1 MKSSI
6 KYLTLGLL
14 AGCSMVGYTSCT
26 EVLDESYN
34 LVVSE
39 KYTPKTD
46 ADISYLVNAAY
57 VPWRQTMLLWNGV
70 VRSQEL
76 CADQDIIPARL
87 GIGWVDGYIYKR
99 WHQHTWTTEDD
110 GVLQGW
116 ERTFEGINTCNRLL
130 SQIDDKVIN
139 LEGEKRTELV
149 SELKVLRA
157 SYYYLLCDLYGNVPI
172 VTDFKDT
179 SLPKQSSR
187 QEVYD
192 FIVKEINENVA
203 NLSQTARGYYYGR
216 FNQWAA
222 YTLLAKMYLN
232 AEVYTGKAAWA
243 ACVEAC
249 DKVINFAN
257 ASGEYG
263 LEEDINAPF
272 LTKNENSKEIIFG
285 LPFDEVYVTDW
296 NAFDFHMYTLAPE
309 NQDTY
314 QIKERPW
321 GGVCAIPQFIDSFD
335 PDDQR
340 LADWYITG
348 QQYSSSGEPLMEST
362 TGKPL
367 TYPNEVPSIDES
379 YPYQGYRWGKFEYAP
394 GITNRLSNDWPQF
407 RYADVILMK
416 AEALMRQGKPGAGE
430 LVTSVRQRAFKG
442 EAAGK
447 AVVTDQDL
455 TKGSCYSYG
464 RRDNLVPQTFEGGDD
479 IKYGRFLDELGWE
492 FCQEG
497 RRRQDMIRF
506 GAFTTK
512 SWLSHDKSDDT
523 KNLYPIP
530 NKIML
535 TNSNLKQ
542 NPGY

>member
-1 MKSSI
+1 MNTNI
-6 KYLTLGLL
+6 KLCALGLL
-14 AGCSMVGYTSCT
+14 AGSAMLTNTSCT
-26 EVLDESYN
+26 EMIDDSYTQ
-34 LVVSE
+34 VVSE
-39 KYTPKTD
+39 KYTPKND

-57 VPWRQTMLLWNGV
+57 IPWRQTMLLWNGV

-76 CADQDIIPARL
+76 CADQDVIPARL

-130 SQIDDKVIN
+130 SQIDDDVIN
-139 LEGEKRTELV
+139 LEGDARTELI

-157 SYYYLLCDLYGNVPI
+157 SYYYLLCDLYGNVPV

-179 SLPKQSSR
+179 DLPMQSTRS
-187 QEVYD
+187 EVYN
-192 FIVKEINENVA
+192 FIVKEIIENVG
-203 NLSQTARGYYYGR
+203 NLSETARGYYYGR
-216 FNQWAA
+216 FNKWAA

-232 AEVYTGKAAWA
+232 AEVYSGSPQWA
-243 ACVEAC
+243 ACAEAC
-249 DKVINFAN
+249 DKVIAFAN
-257 ASGEYG
+257 QSGEYA
-263 LEEDINAPF
+263 LEADINAPF
-272 LTKNENSKEIIFG
+272 LTQNENSKEIIFG
-285 LPFDEVYVTDW
+285 LPFDEVYVTDS

-314 QIKERPW
+314 QLKARPW

-340 LADWYITG
+340 LTDWYITG
-348 QQYSSSGEPLMEST
+348 QQYSSTGEPLYEST
-362 TGKPL
+362 TGVPL

-379 YPYQGYRWGKFEYAP
+379 YPYQGFRWGKFEYAV

-407 RYADVILMK
+407 RYADVLLMK

-430 LVTSVRQRAFKG
+430 LVTEVRQRAFKG
-442 EAAGK
+442 DAADK
-447 AVVTDQDL
+447 AYVSDEDL
-455 TKGSCYSYG
+455 TMGSCYKYG
-464 RRDNLVPQTFEGGDD
+464 RNDNVVQTDEGGAD

-497 RRRQDMIRF
+497 RRRQDLIRF
-506 GAFTTK
+506 GVFTTK
-512 SWLSHDKSDDT
+512 SWFSHDKSDDT

>member
-1 MKSSI
+1 MNTNI
-6 KYLTLGLL
+6 KLCALGLL
-14 AGCSMVGYTSCT
+14 AGSAMLTNTSCT
-26 EVLDESYN
+26 EMIDDSYTQ
-34 LVVSE
+34 VVSE
-39 KYTPKTD
+39 KYTPKND

-57 VPWRQTMLLWNGV
+57 IPWRQTKLLWNGV

-76 CADQDIIPARL
+76 CADQDVIPARL

-130 SQIDDKVIN
+130 SQIDDDVIN
-139 LEGEKRTELV
+139 LEGDARTELI

-157 SYYYLLCDLYGNVPI
+157 SYYYLLCDLYGNVPV

-179 SLPKQSSR
+179 DLPMQSTRS
-187 QEVYD
+187 EVYN
-192 FIVKEINENVA
+192 FIVKEIIENVG
-203 NLSQTARGYYYGR
+203 NLSETARGYYYGR
-216 FNQWAA
+216 FNKWAA

-232 AEVYTGKAAWA
+232 AEVYSGSPQWA
-243 ACVEAC
+243 ACAEAC
-249 DKVINFAN
+249 DKVIAFAN
-257 ASGEYG
+257 QSGEYA
-263 LEEDINAPF
+263 LEADINAPF
-272 LTKNENSKEIIFG
+272 LTQNENSKEIIFG

-314 QIKERPW
+314 QVKARPW

-340 LADWYITG
+340 LTDWYITG
-348 QQYSSSGEPLMEST
+348 QQYSSTGEPLYEST
-362 TGKPL
+362 TGVPL

-379 YPYQGYRWGKFEYAP
+379 YPYQGFRWGKFEYAV

-407 RYADVILMK
+407 RYADVLLMK

-430 LVTSVRQRAFKG
+430 LVTEVRERAFKG
-442 EAAGK
+442 DAADK
-447 AVVTDQDL
+447 AYVSDEDL
-455 TKGSCYSYG
+455 TMGSCYKYG
-464 RRDNLVPQTFEGGDD
+464 RNDNVVQTDEGGAD

-497 RRRQDMIRF
+497 RRRQDLIRF
-506 GAFTTK
+506 GVFTTK
-512 SWLSHDKSDDT
+512 SWFSHDKSDDT

>member
-1 MKSSI
+1 MNTNFK
-6 KYLTLGLL
+6 LCALGLL
-14 AGCSMVGYTSCT
+14 AGSAIFSNTSCT
-26 EVLDESYN
+26 EMIDDSYTQ
-34 LVVSE
+34 VVSE
-39 KYTPKTD
+39 KYTPKND

-57 VPWRQTMLLWNGV
+57 IPWRQTMLLWNGV

-76 CADQDIIPARL
+76 CADQDVIPARL

-130 SQIDDKVIN
+130 SQIDDNVIN
-139 LEGEKRTELV
+139 LEGDARTELI

-157 SYYYLLCDLYGNVPI
+157 SYYYLLCDLYGNVPV

-179 SLPKQSSR
+179 ELPMQSTRS
-187 QEVYD
+187 EVYN
-192 FIVKEINENVA
+192 FIVKEIIENVG
-203 NLSQTARGYYYGR
+203 NLNETARGYYYGR
-216 FNQWAA
+216 FNKWAA

-232 AEVYTGKAAWA
+232 AEVYSGSPQWA
-243 ACVEAC
+243 ACAEAC
-249 DKVINFAN
+249 DKVIAFAN
-257 ASGEYG
+257 QSGEYA
-263 LEEDINAPF
+263 LEADINAPF
-272 LTKNENSKEIIFG
+272 LTQNENSKEIIFG

-314 QIKERPW
+314 QLKARPW

-340 LADWYITG
+340 LTDWYITG
-348 QQYSSSGEPLMEST
+348 QQYSSTGEPLYEST
-362 TGKPL
+362 TGVPL

-379 YPYQGYRWGKFEYAP
+379 YPYQGFRWGKFEYAV

-407 RYADVILMK
+407 RYADVLLMK

-430 LVTSVRQRAFKG
+430 LVTEVRQRAFKG
-442 EAAGK
+442 DAADK
-447 AVVTDQDL
+447 AYVSDEDL
-455 TKGSCYSYG
+455 TMGSCYKYG
-464 RRDNLVPQTFEGGDD
+464 RNDNVVQTDEGGAD

-497 RRRQDMIRF
+497 RRRQDLIRF
-506 GAFTTK
+506 GVFTTK
-512 SWLSHDKSDDT
+512 SWFSHDKSDDT

>member
-1 MKSSI
+1 MNTNI
-6 KYLTLGLL
+6 KLCALGLI
-14 AGCSMVGYTSCT
+14 AGSAIFTNTSCT
-26 EVLDESYN
+26 EMIDDSYTQ
-34 LVVSE
+34 VVSE
-39 KYTPKTD
+39 KYTPKND

-57 VPWRQTMLLWNGV
+57 IPWRQTMLLWNGV

-76 CADQDIIPARL
+76 CADQDVIPARL

-130 SQIDDKVIN
+130 SQIDDDVIN
-139 LEGEKRTELV
+139 LEGDARTELI

-157 SYYYLLCDLYGNVPI
+157 SYYYLLCDLYGNVPV

-179 SLPKQSSR
+179 DLPMQSTRS
-187 QEVYD
+187 EVYN
-192 FIVKEINENVA
+192 FIVKEIIENVG
-203 NLSQTARGYYYGR
+203 NLSETARGYYYGR
-216 FNQWAA
+216 FNKWAA

-232 AEVYTGKAAWA
+232 AEVYSGSPQWA
-243 ACVEAC
+243 ACAEAC
-249 DKVINFAN
+249 DKVIAFAN
-257 ASGEYG
+257 QSGEYA
-263 LEEDINAPF
+263 LEADINAPF
-272 LTKNENSKEIIFG
+272 LTQNENSKEIIFG

-314 QIKERPW
+314 QLKARPW

-340 LADWYITG
+340 LTDWYITG
-348 QQYSSSGEPLMEST
+348 QQYSSTGEPLYEST
-362 TGKPL
+362 TGVPL

-379 YPYQGYRWGKFEYAP
+379 YPYQGFRWGKFEYAV

-407 RYADVILMK
+407 RYADVLLMK

-430 LVTSVRQRAFKG
+430 LVTEVRQRAFKG
-442 EAAGK
+442 DAADK
-447 AVVTDQDL
+447 AYVSDEDL
-455 TKGSCYSYG
+455 TMGSCYKYG
-464 RRDNLVPQTFEGGDD
+464 RNDNVVQTDEGGAD

-497 RRRQDMIRF
+497 RRRQDLIRF
-506 GAFTTK
+506 GVFTTK
-512 SWLSHDKSDDT
+512 SWFSHDKSDDT

>member
-1 MKSSI
+1 MKTNI
-6 KYLTLGLL
+6 KIWSLGVLAATTLMGNT
-14 AGCSMVGYTSCT
+14 ACT
-26 EVLDESYN
+26 ELLDESYSQ
-34 LVVSE
+34 VVSE
-39 KYTPKTD
+39 KYSPSND

-57 VPWRQTMLLWNGV
+57 IPWRQTMLLWNGI

-76 CADQDIIPARL
+76 CADQDVIPARL

-99 WHQHTWTTEDD
+99 WHQHVWTTEDD

-130 SQIDDKVIN
+130 SQIEDGVI
-139 LEGEKRTELV
+139 GVTGDAKTELV

-179 SLPKQSSR
+179 NLPQQSTR
-187 QEVYD
+187 KEVYD
-192 FIVKEINENVA
+192 FIISEITQNIN
-203 NLSQTARGYYYGR
+203 NLSETARGYYYGR
-216 FNQWAA
+216 FNKWAA

-232 AEVYTGKAAWA
+232 AEVYSGTAHWDD
-243 ACVEAC
+243 CVKAC
-249 DKVINFAN
+249 DQVINFA
-257 ASGEYG
+257 ASSGEYA
-263 LEEDINAPF
+263 LEADINAPF
-272 LTKNENSKEIIFG
+272 LTENENSREIIFG

-314 QIKERPW
+314 QLKARPW
-321 GGVCAIPQFIDSFD
+321 GGVCAIPQFIDTFD

-340 LADWYITG
+340 LTDWYITG
-348 QQYSSSGEPLMEST
+348 QQYSYSGDSLFEST
-362 TGKPL
+362 TGIAL
-367 TYPNEVPSIDES
+367 NYPNVVPSIDES
-379 YPYQGYRWGKFEYAP
+379 YPYQGYRWGKFEYAI

-407 RYADVILMK
+407 RYADVLLMK
-416 AEALMRQGKPGAGE
+416 AESLMRMGKAGAGA
-430 LVTSVRQRAFKG
+430 LVTEVRRRAFSSN
-442 EAAGK
+442 AAK
-447 AVVTDQDL
+447 AVVTDEEL
-455 TKGSCYSYG
+455 TAGSCYDYG
-464 RRDNLVPQTFEGGDD
+464 RRDTYSSVHEGGQD
-479 IKYGRFLDELGWE
+479 IRFGRMLDELGWE

-506 GAFTTK
+506 GVFTTK
-512 SWLSHDKSDDT
+512 AWFSHDASDET

>member
-1 MKSSI
+1 MNTNI
-6 KYLTLGLL
+6 KLCALGLL
-14 AGCSMVGYTSCT
+14 AGSAMLTNTSCT
-26 EVLDESYN
+26 EMIDDSYTQ
-34 LVVSE
+34 VVSE
-39 KYTPKTD
+39 KYTPKND

-57 VPWRQTMLLWNGV
+57 IPWRQTMLLWNGV

-76 CADQDIIPARL
+76 CADQDVIPARL

-130 SQIDDKVIN
+130 SQIDDDVIN
-139 LEGEKRTELV
+139 LEGDARTELI

-157 SYYYLLCDLYGNVPI
+157 SYYYLLCDLYGNVPV

-179 SLPKQSSR
+179 ELPMQSTRS
-187 QEVYD
+187 EVYN
-192 FIVKEINENVA
+192 FIVKEIIENVG
-203 NLSQTARGYYYGR
+203 NLNETARGYYYGR
-216 FNQWAA
+216 FNKWAA

-232 AEVYTGKAAWA
+232 AEVYSGSPQWA
-243 ACVEAC
+243 ACAETC
-249 DKVINFAN
+249 DKVIAFAN
-257 ASGEYG
+257 QSGEYA
-263 LEEDINAPF
+263 LEADINAPF
-272 LTKNENSKEIIFG
+272 LTNNENSKEIIFG

-314 QIKERPW
+314 QLKARPW

-340 LADWYITG
+340 LTDWYITG
-348 QQYSSSGEPLMEST
+348 QQYSSTGEPLYEST
-362 TGKPL
+362 TGVPL

-379 YPYQGYRWGKFEYAP
+379 YPYQGFRWGKFEYAV

-407 RYADVILMK
+407 RYADVLLMK

-430 LVTSVRQRAFKG
+430 LVTEVRQRAFKG
-442 EAAGK
+442 DAADK
-447 AVVTDQDL
+447 AYVSDEDL
-455 TKGSCYSYG
+455 TMGSCYKYG
-464 RRDNLVPQTFEGGDD
+464 RNDNVVQTDEGGAD

-497 RRRQDMIRF
+497 RRRQDLIRF
-506 GAFTTK
+506 GVFTTK
-512 SWLSHDKSDDT
+512 SWFSHDKSDDT

>member
-1 MKSSI
+1 MNTNI
-6 KYLTLGLL
+6 KLCALGLL
-14 AGCSMVGYTSCT
+14 AGSAMLTNTSCT
-26 EVLDESYN
+26 EMIDDSYTQ
-34 LVVSE
+34 VVSE
-39 KYTPKTD
+39 KYTPKND

-57 VPWRQTMLLWNGV
+57 IPWRQTMLLWNGV

-76 CADQDIIPARL
+76 CADQDVIPARL

-130 SQIDDKVIN
+130 SQIDDDVIN
-139 LEGEKRTELV
+139 LEGDARTELI

-157 SYYYLLCDLYGNVPI
+157 SYYYLLCDLYGNVPV
-172 VTDFKDT
+172 VTDFKAT
-179 SLPKQSSR
+179 ELPMQSTRS
-187 QEVYD
+187 EVYN
-192 FIVKEINENVA
+192 FIVKEIIENVG
-203 NLSQTARGYYYGR
+203 NLSETARGYYYGR
-216 FNQWAA
+216 FNKWAA

-232 AEVYTGKAAWA
+232 AEVYSGSPQWA
-243 ACVEAC
+243 ACAEAC
-249 DKVINFAN
+249 DKVIAFAN
-257 ASGEYG
+257 QSGEYA
-263 LEEDINAPF
+263 LEADINAPF
-272 LTKNENSKEIIFG
+272 LTQNENSKEIIFG

-314 QIKERPW
+314 QLKARPW

-340 LADWYITG
+340 LTDWYITG
-348 QQYSSSGEPLMEST
+348 QQYSSTGEPLYEST
-362 TGKPL
+362 TGVPL

-379 YPYQGYRWGKFEYAP
+379 YPYQGFRWGKFEYAV

-407 RYADVILMK
+407 RYADVLLMK

-430 LVTSVRQRAFKG
+430 LVTEVRQRAFKG
-442 EAAGK
+442 DAADK
-447 AVVTDQDL
+447 AYVSDEDL
-455 TKGSCYSYG
+455 TMGSCYKYG
-464 RRDNLVPQTFEGGDD
+464 RNDNVVQTDEGGAD

-497 RRRQDMIRF
+497 RRRQDLIRF
-506 GAFTTK
+506 GVFTTK
-512 SWLSHDKSDDT
+512 SWFSHDKSDDT

>member
-1 MKSSI
+1 MNTNI
-6 KYLTLGLL
+6 KLCALGLI
-14 AGCSMVGYTSCT
+14 AGSAIFSNTSCT
-26 EVLDESYN
+26 EMIDDSYTQ
-34 LVVSE
+34 VVSE
-39 KYTPKTD
+39 KYTPKND

-57 VPWRQTMLLWNGV
+57 IPWRQTMLLWNGV

-76 CADQDIIPARL
+76 CADQDVIPARL

-130 SQIDDKVIN
+130 SQIDDDVIN
-139 LEGEKRTELV
+139 LEGDARTELI

-157 SYYYLLCDLYGNVPI
+157 SYYYLLCDLYGNVPV

-179 SLPKQSSR
+179 DLPMQSTRS
-187 QEVYD
+187 EVYN
-192 FIVKEINENVA
+192 FIVKEIIENVG
-203 NLSQTARGYYYGR
+203 NLSETARGYYYGR
-216 FNQWAA
+216 FNKWAA

-232 AEVYTGKAAWA
+232 AEVYSGSPQWA
-243 ACVEAC
+243 ACAEAC
-249 DKVINFAN
+249 DKVIAFAN
-257 ASGEYG
+257 QSGEYA
-263 LEEDINAPF
+263 LEADINAPF
-272 LTKNENSKEIIFG
+272 LTQNENSKEIIFG

-314 QIKERPW
+314 QLKARPW

-340 LADWYITG
+340 LTDWYITG
-348 QQYSSSGEPLMEST
+348 QQYSSTGEPLYEST
-362 TGKPL
+362 TGVPL

-379 YPYQGYRWGKFEYAP
+379 YPYQGFRWGKFEYAV

-407 RYADVILMK
+407 RYADVLLMK

-430 LVTSVRQRAFKG
+430 LVTEVRQRAFKG
-442 EAAGK
+442 DAADK
-447 AVVTDQDL
+447 AYVSDEDL
-455 TKGSCYSYG
+455 TMGSCYKYG
-464 RRDNLVPQTFEGGDD
+464 RNDNVVQTDEGGAD

-497 RRRQDMIRF
+497 RRRQDLIRF
-506 GAFTTK
+506 GVFTTK
-512 SWLSHDKSDDT
+512 SWFSHDKSDDT

>member
-1 MKSSI
+1 MNTNI
-6 KYLTLGLL
+6 KLCALGLL
-14 AGCSMVGYTSCT
+14 AGSAMLTNTSCT
-26 EVLDESYN
+26 EMIDDSYTQ
-34 LVVSE
+34 VVSE
-39 KYTPKTD
+39 KYTPKND

-57 VPWRQTMLLWNGV
+57 IPWRQTMLLWNGV

-76 CADQDIIPARL
+76 CADQDVIPARL

-130 SQIDDKVIN
+130 SQIDDNVIN
-139 LEGEKRTELV
+139 LEGDARTELI

-157 SYYYLLCDLYGNVPI
+157 SYYYLLCDLYGNVPV

-179 SLPKQSSR
+179 ELPMQSTRS
-187 QEVYD
+187 EVYN
-192 FIVKEINENVA
+192 FIVKEIIENVG
-203 NLSQTARGYYYGR
+203 NLSETARGYYYGR
-216 FNQWAA
+216 FNKWAA

-232 AEVYTGKAAWA
+232 AEVYSGSPQWA
-243 ACVEAC
+243 ACAEAC
-249 DKVINFAN
+249 DKVIAFAN
-257 ASGEYG
+257 QSGEYA
-263 LEEDINAPF
+263 LEADINAPF
-272 LTKNENSKEIIFG
+272 LTNNENSKEIIFG

-314 QIKERPW
+314 QLKARPW

-340 LADWYITG
+340 LTDWYITG
-348 QQYSSSGEPLMEST
+348 QQYSSTGEPLYEST
-362 TGKPL
+362 TGVPL

-379 YPYQGYRWGKFEYAP
+379 YPYQGFRWGKFEYAV

-407 RYADVILMK
+407 RYADVLLMK

-430 LVTSVRQRAFKG
+430 LVTEVRQRAFKG
-442 EAAGK
+442 DAADK
-447 AVVTDQDL
+447 AYVSDEDL
-455 TKGSCYSYG
+455 TMGSCYKYG
-464 RRDNLVPQTFEGGDD
+464 RNDNVVQTDEGGAD

-497 RRRQDMIRF
+497 RRRQDLIRF
-506 GAFTTK
+506 GVFTTK
-512 SWLSHDKSDDT
+512 SWFSHDKSDDT

>member
-1 MKSSI
+1 MNTNI
-6 KYLTLGLL
+6 KLCALGLL
-14 AGCSMVGYTSCT
+14 AGSAIFSNTSCT
-26 EVLDESYN
+26 EMIDDSYTQ
-34 LVVSE
+34 VVSE
-39 KYTPKTD
+39 KYTPKND

-57 VPWRQTMLLWNGV
+57 IPWRQTMLLWNGV

-76 CADQDIIPARL
+76 CADQDVIPARL

-130 SQIDDKVIN
+130 SQIDDNVIN
-139 LEGEKRTELV
+139 LEGDARTELI

-157 SYYYLLCDLYGNVPI
+157 SYYYLLCDLYGNVPV

-179 SLPKQSSR
+179 ELPMQSTRS
-187 QEVYD
+187 EVYN
-192 FIVKEINENVA
+192 FIVKEIIENVG
-203 NLSQTARGYYYGR
+203 NLNETARGYYYGR
-216 FNQWAA
+216 FNKWAA

-232 AEVYTGKAAWA
+232 AEVYSGSPQWA
-243 ACVEAC
+243 ACAEAC
-249 DKVINFAN
+249 DKVIAFAN
-257 ASGEYG
+257 QSGEYA
-263 LEEDINAPF
+263 LEADINAPF
-272 LTKNENSKEIIFG
+272 LTQNENSKEIIFG

-314 QIKERPW
+314 QLKARPW

-340 LADWYITG
+340 LTDWYITG
-348 QQYSSSGEPLMEST
+348 QQYSSTGEPLYEST
-362 TGKPL
+362 TGVPL

-379 YPYQGYRWGKFEYAP
+379 YPYQGFRWGKFEYAV

-407 RYADVILMK
+407 RYADVLLMK

-430 LVTSVRQRAFKG
+430 LVTEVRQRAFKG
-442 EAAGK
+442 DAADK
-447 AVVTDQDL
+447 AYVSDEDL
-455 TKGSCYSYG
+455 TMGSCYKYG
-464 RRDNLVPQTFEGGDD
+464 RNDNVVQTDEGGAD

-497 RRRQDMIRF
+497 RRRQDLIRF
-506 GAFTTK
+506 GVFTTK
-512 SWLSHDKSDDT
+512 SWFSHDKSDDT

>member
-1 MKSSI
+1 MNTNI
-6 KYLTLGLL
+6 KLCALGLL
-14 AGCSMVGYTSCT
+14 AGSAMLTNTSCT
-26 EVLDESYN
+26 EMIDDSYTQ
-34 LVVSE
+34 VVSE
-39 KYTPKTD
+39 KYTPKND

-57 VPWRQTMLLWNGV
+57 IPWRQTMLLWNGV

-76 CADQDIIPARL
+76 CADQDVIPARL

-130 SQIDDKVIN
+130 SQIDDNVIN
-139 LEGEKRTELV
+139 LEGDARTELI

-157 SYYYLLCDLYGNVPI
+157 SYYYLLCDLYGNVPV

-179 SLPKQSSR
+179 ELPMQSTRS
-187 QEVYD
+187 EVYN
-192 FIVKEINENVA
+192 FIVKEIIENVG
-203 NLSQTARGYYYGR
+203 NLSETARGYYYGR
-216 FNQWAA
+216 FNKWAA

-232 AEVYTGKAAWA
+232 AEVYSGSPQWA
-243 ACVEAC
+243 ACAETC
-249 DKVINFAN
+249 DKVIAFAN
-257 ASGEYG
+257 QSGEYA
-263 LEEDINAPF
+263 LEADINAPF
-272 LTKNENSKEIIFG
+272 LTQNENSKEIIFG

-314 QIKERPW
+314 QLKARPW

-340 LADWYITG
+340 LTDWYITG
-348 QQYSSSGEPLMEST
+348 QQYSSTGEPLYEST
-362 TGKPL
+362 TGVPL

-379 YPYQGYRWGKFEYAP
+379 YPYQGFRWGKFEYAV

-407 RYADVILMK
+407 RYADVLLMK

-430 LVTSVRQRAFKG
+430 LVTEVRQRAFKG
-442 EAAGK
+442 DAADK
-447 AVVTDQDL
+447 AYVSDEDL
-455 TKGSCYSYG
+455 TMGSCYKYG
-464 RRDNLVPQTFEGGDD
+464 RNDNVVQTDEGGAD

-497 RRRQDMIRF
+497 RRRQDLIRF
-506 GAFTTK
+506 GVFTTK
-512 SWLSHDKSDDT
+512 SWFSHDKSDNT